1 MRPPKR
7 RNEVF
12 NRRNAVMGY
21 IAWQG
26 WKKVLKMKARS
37 TVPSVDPETKK
48 PNKSAIAL
56 AALGAATV
64 ATVKLKRSRADEPD
78 KLDG

>member
-1 MRPPKR
+1 MRRPR
-7 RNEVF
+7 GRNEVF

-37 TVPSVDPETKK
+37 TVPSVDRETKK
-48 PNKSAIAL
+48 PNKSAVAL
-56 AALGAATV
+56 ALLGAVTV
-64 ATVKLKRSRADEPD
+64 ATVKLKRSGDDPD
-78 KLDG
+78 SLDG

>member
-1 MRPPKR
+1 MRRPR
-7 RNEVF
+7 GRNEVF

-26 WKKVLKMKARS
+26 WKKVIRMKARS

-48 PNKSAIAL
+48 PNKSAVAL
-56 AALGAATV
+56 ALLGAVTV
-64 ATVKLKRSRADEPD
+64 ATVKLKRSGGDEPD
-78 KLDG
+78 TLDG

>member
-26 WKKVLKMKARS
+26 WKKVIKMKARS
-37 TVPSVDPETKK
+37 SMPSVDRETRK
-48 PNKSAIAL
+48 PNRSAIAL
-56 AALGAATV
+56 LVVGALTV
-64 ATVKLKRSRADEPD
+64 ATLKLKRSGDE
-78 KLDG
+78 LDPLDV

>member
-1 MRPPKR
+1 MRPPR
-7 RNEVF
+7 RRHEVF

-37 TVPSVDPETKK
+37 TMPSVDRETKK
-48 PNKSAIAL
+48 PNRSAIAL
-56 AALGAATV
+56 LLAGALTV
-64 ATVKLKRSRADEPD
+64 ATLKRKRSGGEPET
-78 KLDG
+78 LDG

>member
-1 MRPPKR
+1 MRPPRR

-37 TVPSVDPETKK
+37 TVPSVDRETKK
-48 PNKSAIAL
+48 PNRSAIAL
-56 AALGAATV
+56 LVVGALMV
-64 ATVKLKRSRADEPD
+64 ATLKRKRSGGEPEA
-78 KLDG
+78 LDG

>member
-1 MRPPKR
+1 
-7 RNEVF
+7 
-12 NRRNAVMGY
+12 MGY

-48 PNKSAIAL
+48 PNKSAVAL
-56 AALGAATV
+56 ALLGAATV
-64 ATVKLKRSRADEPD
+64 ATLKLKRSGAGEPD
-78 KLDG
+78 TPDG

>member
-1 MRPPKR
+1 MRPPKH

-48 PNKSAIAL
+48 PNRSAIAL
-56 AALGAATV
+56 LVAGALTV
-64 ATVKLKRSRADEPD
+64 ATLKRKRSGGESEP
-78 KLDG
+78 LDD

>member
-1 MRPPKR
+1 MRAPRHRK
-7 RNEVF
+7 EVF

-26 WKKVLKMKARS
+26 WKEVVKMKARS

-48 PNKSAIAL
+48 PNKSALAL
-56 AALGAATV
+56 AVLGALTL
-64 ATVKLKRSRADEPD
+64 ATVKLKRSGADEPD
-78 KLDG
+78 TLDG

>member
-1 MRPPKR
+1 MRPPR
-7 RNEVF
+7 RSNEIF

-26 WKKVLKMKARS
+26 WKKVIKMKARS

-48 PNKSAIAL
+48 PNRSAIAL
-56 AALGAATV
+56 LVLGALTV
-64 ATVKLKRSRADEPD
+64 ATLKLKRSGDEPEP
-78 KLDG
+78 LDG

>member
-1 MRPPKR
+1 MRPPR
-7 RNEVF
+7 RQNEVF

-56 AALGAATV
+56 AVLGALTV
-64 ATVKLKRSRADEPD
+64 ATLKLKRSGNGEPD
-78 KLDG
+78 TLDG